1 MHFYNIQLVKLKYLS
16 YHTIGYYLIKK
27 RLLNMNVPVVLDILC
42 YIKVFAKNKLKSDLT
57 FLTRILFVQL
67 SQIDM
72 ISHFPLT
79 FPTRP

>member
-1 MHFYNIQLVKLKYLS
+1 
-16 YHTIGYYLIKK
+16 
-27 RLLNMNVPVVLDILC
+27 MNVPVVLDILC